1 MPAGTHHLE
10 YCMILL
16 EVVGSRGSI
25 LLYQYMY
32 SGSTATTPTVT
43 GTTRP
48 LASAGAAGTASSDP
62 RGGRATPSPHH
73 WALFTAAQGL
83 PAGSPA
89 GLRPGRSHRSS
100 IAGAGATRRRPRASW
115 CAPPNSTMANH
126 APTTR
131 HSGGELRRLLPLAP
145 ARCAYW
151 LCRLLHGRERGVGQR
166 LRG

>member
-16 EVVGSRGSI
+16 EVVSSRGSI

-48 LASAGAAGTASSDP
+48 LASTGAACTASSNLHTIGLCSLRHRVSGP
-62 RGGRATPSPHH
+62 
-73 WALFTAAQGL
+73 ALRLG
-83 PAGSPA
+83 
-89 GLRPGRSHRSS
+89 HRSS
-100 IAGAGATRRRPRASW
+100 IAGARATRRRPRASW
-115 CAPPNSTMANH
+115 CAPPASTTANH

-131 HSGGELRRLLPLAP
+131 QSGGELRRLLPLAP
-145 ARCAYW
+145 AGCAYW
-151 LCRLLHGRERGVGQR
+151 LCQLLHGRERGGGQR